1 MPVITIEAA
10 KLDDI
15 EKKRQLV
22 KRITDVASEVYG
34 IPKDKFIILIK
45 ENPLGHKLPPPRF
58 GTRQRLAPDGRTGR
72 ALPEPAHELRS
83 FS

>member
-45 ENPLGHKLPPPRF
+45 ENPLENIGSGGELIAD
-58 GTRQRLAPDGRTGR
+58 TRKK
-72 ALPEPAHELRS
+72 
-83 FS
+83 